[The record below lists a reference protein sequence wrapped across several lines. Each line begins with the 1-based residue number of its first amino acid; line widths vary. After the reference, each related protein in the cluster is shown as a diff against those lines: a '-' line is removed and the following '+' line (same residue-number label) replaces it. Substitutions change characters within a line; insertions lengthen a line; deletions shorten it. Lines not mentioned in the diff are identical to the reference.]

1 MPLYLLSF
9 SSAKILFGVVPHP
22 IFSRAS
28 RPRSCHTRGTL
39 ANDGTGRLRA
49 LLGQGEGRL
58 HGLVRLEVLQRKPH
72 YVGRAERPELLA

>member
-9 SSAKILFGVVPHP
+9 SSARILFGVVPHP

-39 ANDGTGRLRA
+39 ANHGTKAQGTA
-49 LLGQGEGRL
+49 GQGEGRL

>member
-39 ANDGTGRLRA
+39 ANDGTKAQGT
-49 LLGQGEGRL
+49 GQGEGRL